1 MKFFIIGRLVAFDP
15 LGDFPHKSSAII
27 SLALILLFDLFS
39 VFVILCYLSMFVERM
54 KYELKLV

>member
-15 LGDFPHKSSAII
+15 LGDFPHKSSVII

-39 VFVILCYLSMFVERM
+39 VFVILCYFVERM